1 MDNSSNCY
9 IFFSPDILADHEVK
23 SFFTEHSVEIYFV
36 FYEEFTN
43 LEQNVKSRGK
53 LIFTLILFLGFYM
66 KVAEYI
72 VGTAHSPSPLFREKC

>member
-1 MDNSSNCY
+1 MDNSSKCY
-9 IFFSPDILADHEVK
+9 VFFSSDILADHEVK

-43 LEQNVKSRGK
+43 LEQIIKPKGK
-53 LIFTLILFLGFYM
+53 LTFTLFLLLGFYM

-72 VGTAHSPSPLFREKC
+72 VGTVFSVSLLFREK